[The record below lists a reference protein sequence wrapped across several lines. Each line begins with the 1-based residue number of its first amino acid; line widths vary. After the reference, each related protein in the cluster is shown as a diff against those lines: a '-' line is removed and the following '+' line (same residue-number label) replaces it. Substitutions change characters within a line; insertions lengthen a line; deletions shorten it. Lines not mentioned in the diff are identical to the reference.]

1 VIPTEQAL
9 DRLRLLF
16 REELRSALGETR
28 RAAVLAEREEC
39 ARLIEA
45 NAAAF
50 ESAEGDEAPSWVRA
64 VVNDLR
70 ALAAAIRRR
79 PPP

>member
-16 REELRSALGETR
+16 REELRSALEETR
-28 RAAVLAEREEC
+28 RAAVLAEREAC
-39 ARLIEA
+39 
-45 NAAAF
+45 
-50 ESAEGDEAPSWVRA
+50 V
-64 VVNDLR
+64 
-70 ALAAAIRRR
+70 ALASGHSSGHACDCTERTAREIADAISRR